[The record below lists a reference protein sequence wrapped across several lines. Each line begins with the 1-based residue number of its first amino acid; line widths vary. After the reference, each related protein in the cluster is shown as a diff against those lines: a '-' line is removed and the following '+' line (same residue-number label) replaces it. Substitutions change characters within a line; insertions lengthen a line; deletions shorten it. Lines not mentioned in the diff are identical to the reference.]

1 PVLDRNDRVILLL
14 GGFPPNANWQEEVA
28 GPVAS
33 TMETAYAEIYSGS
46 KRQRAQQAASESGDG
61 PRRGPHAASS
71 VGGSMG
77 GGQMYPQNLHHTVVN
92 LAIFAGLFGLD
103 CFQRLAKWTN
113 VLFMGFNPGVH
124 KYYEQTLDRLFT
136 WDTAQQ
142 RPKHL
147 IRNFLRGVSVFTTA
161 TFNFGLSTVTL
172 PHIDFGNLAWGW
184 CAITMLGPF
193 NPNLGGHLVLW
204 DLRLIICFPPGATI
218 FIPSA
223 ILQHSNVK
231 IRANEQRYSFTQFT
245 PAGIFRWVY
254 NGFRTNKDIENS
266 TLTTDELRERRRADR
281 ARRWEEGVLM
291 YRI

>member
-1 PVLDRNDRVILLL
+1 MSIKDIWGIVGKGTTYIIQLAIPEV
-14 GGFPPNANWQEEVA
+14 GG
-28 GPVAS
+28 
-33 TMETAYAEIYSGS
+33 GS
-46 KRQRAQQAASESGDG
+46 KRQRAQQAASKSGDG

-136 WDTAQQ
+136 WDAAQQ

-147 IRNFLRGVSVFTTA
+147 IRNFLRGTSA
-161 TFNFGLSTVTL
+161 TSHGVGAPS
-172 PHIDFGNLAWGW
+172 PRSA
-184 CAITMLGPF
+184 PF

-204 DLRLIICFPPGATI
+204 DLRLIIRFPPGATI
-218 FIPSA
+218 FIPLA
-223 ILQHSNVK
+223 ILRHSNVK
-231 IRANEQRYSFTQFT
+231 IRANERRYSFTQFT

-254 NGFRTNKDIENS
+254 NGFRTDKDIENS
-266 TLTTDELRERRRADR
+266 TLTTDELRERWRADR

-291 YRI
+291 YRIWKHKAKK